1 MDVGALEGYRGK
13 NLEGYLRG
21 SRFYQEILRGKG
33 CLAHMKRQLCQE
45 QKLYQKADTKMAKT
59 IEFPRKQ
66 SSQKAR
72 AVRIQQARKKI

>member
-1 MDVGALEGYRGK
+1 MLEGYRGK

-33 CLAHMKRQLCQE
+33 YEGCLAHMKRQLCQE
-45 QKLYQKADTKMAKT
+45 QKLYQKADTKVAKT